1 MRAIVIE
8 DDIDIQQ
15 QIVERLKSEGFAV
28 DSADNGDEG
37 LYLVQEYPADVAVID
52 LGLPKMSGLEVIN
65 QIREEGNK
73 IPILILTAR
82 GRWQDKVEGLDAGA
96 DDYLVKPFHHE
107 EMMARIRVLIR
118 RASGWSDS
126 RIVCSPVS
134 LDTATQRTYVDE
146 REVDLTAYEYKVLEY
161 LMMHAGEVISKT
173 VLTEHLYDDETD
185 NDSNVIEVFIRRL
198 RQKLDPDES
207 SAGGAKLNRSE
218 IDQIQTDTGVDGGT
232 GRIHGADGYSAGAG
246 RGKTRLAGRGR
257 RPAITHIQPARR
269 GRSGSTGSE
278 YYSVG

>member
-15 QIVERLKSEGFAV
+15 QIVARLKSEGFAV

-37 LYLVQEYPADVAVID
+37 LYLVQEYPADVAIVD
-52 LGLPKMSGLEVIN
+52 LGLPKMSGLDVIN
-65 QIREEGNK
+65 RIRQQGIK
-73 IPILILTAR
+73 VPILILTAR

-126 RIVCSPVS
+126 KILCSPVS
-134 LDTATQRTYVDE
+134 LDTSTQRTFVDD
-146 REVDLTAYEYKVLEY
+146 RELDLTAYEYKVLEY
-161 LMMHAGEVISKT
+161 LMLHAGEVISKT
-173 VLTEHLYDDETD
+173 VLTEHLYDDESD

-198 RQKLDPDES
+198 RQKLDPEETL
-207 SAGGAKLNRSE
+207 KPIETLR
-218 IDQIQTDTGVDGGT
+218 
-232 GRIHGADGYSAGAG
+232 G
-246 RGKTRLAGRGR
+246 RGYRFTLQRLE
-257 RPAITHIQPARR
+257 PH
-269 GRSGSTGSE
+269 
-278 YYSVG
+278 

>member
-8 DDIDIQQ
+8 DDLDIQQ
-15 QIVERLKSEGFAV
+15 QIVDRLKKEGFAV
-28 DSADNGDEG
+28 DSADNGGDG
-37 LYLVQEYPADVAVID
+37 LYLLEEFPADVAIID
-52 LGLPKMSGLEVIN
+52 LGLPQLSGLEVIN
-65 QIREEGNK
+65 SIRKQGNN

-126 RIVCSPVS
+126 RIVCSPVI
-134 LDTATQRTYVDE
+134 LDTATQRTYVED
-146 REVDLTAYEYKVLEY
+146 RELDLTAFEYKVLEY
-161 LMMHAGEVISKT
+161 LMLHAGEVISKT
-173 VLTEHLYDDETD
+173 VLTEHLYDDEAD

-207 SAGGAKLNRSE
+207 LQPIETLR
-218 IDQIQTDTGVDGGT
+218 
-232 GRIHGADGYSAGAG
+232 G
-246 RGKTRLAGRGR
+246 RGYRFTLAR
-257 RPAITHIQPARR
+257 IEQT
-269 GRSGSTGSE
+269 
-278 YYSVG
+278 

>member
-15 QIVERLKSEGFAV
+15 QIVERLKAEGFAV
-28 DSADNGDEG
+28 DSTDNGNEG
-37 LYLVQEYPADVAVID
+37 LYLAQEYPADVAIVD
-52 LGLPKMSGLEVIN
+52 LGLPKMSGLEM
-65 QIREEGNK
+65 IRQVRKEGNQL
-73 IPILILTAR
+73 PILILTAR

-126 RIVCSPVS
+126 RIVCNPVS

-146 REVDLTAYEYKVLEY
+146 RELDLTAYEYKVLEY

-173 VLTEHLYDDETD
+173 VLTEHLYDDDSD

-198 RQKLDPDES
+198 RQKLDPEETL
-207 SAGGAKLNRSE
+207 KPIETLR
-218 IDQIQTDTGVDGGT
+218 
-232 GRIHGADGYSAGAG
+232 G
-246 RGKTRLAGRGR
+246 RGYRFTLERAKQ
-257 RPAITHIQPARR
+257 I
-269 GRSGSTGSE
+269 
-278 YYSVG
+278 